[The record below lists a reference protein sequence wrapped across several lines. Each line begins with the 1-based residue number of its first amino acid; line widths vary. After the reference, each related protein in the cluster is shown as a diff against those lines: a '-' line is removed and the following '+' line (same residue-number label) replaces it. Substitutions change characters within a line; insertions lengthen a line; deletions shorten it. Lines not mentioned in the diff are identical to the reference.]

1 MRPGRAPVVPRAP
14 KVDSGAYPVEAD
26 PPAPVG
32 ARVRGDRMRRLRRG
46 GGWSVAGLVWALLCW
61 VVWAAA
67 NRSKGLYVAPLVF
80 VSTLAVAAFVFVVL
94 RLVGRLV
101 IEGWMHR
108 LRRSAVG
115 AHLGTFAFLIA
126 VGVTYLQ
133 QTSWIQS
140 AYHYLKG
147 L

>member
-1 MRPGRAPVVPRAP
+1 MEGDSPRTR
-14 KVDSGAYPVEAD
+14 E
-26 PPAPVG
+26 G

-61 VVWAAA
+61 LVWAAA
-67 NRSKGLYVAPLVF
+67 NHSKGLYVAPLVF
-80 VSTLAVAAFVFVVL
+80 LSTLVVAIFVFVVL

-108 LRRSAVG
+108 LRRGAVG
-115 AHLGTFAFLIA
+115 AHLGTFAFLMA

-133 QTSWIQS
+133 QTTWIQS
-140 AYHYLKG
+140 AYRYLKG